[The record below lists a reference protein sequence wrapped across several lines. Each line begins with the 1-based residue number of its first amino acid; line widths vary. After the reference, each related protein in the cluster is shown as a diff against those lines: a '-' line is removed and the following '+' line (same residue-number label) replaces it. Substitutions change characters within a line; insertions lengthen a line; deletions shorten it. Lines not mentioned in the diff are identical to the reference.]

1 MNTGIISSRY
11 ATALL
16 RYTQETG
23 GGERVCAQVRRLLDH
38 PEQDPGPLEPELER
52 LIRLLVQNGR
62 MEDVRLI
69 LRTFLTKYYQSLGVK
84 VAVLTTVVASEELEH
99 KVRAMLEKQFGG
111 EVLIESRVDPALVGG
126 FTLEVGD
133 YLLDA
138 SVRRQIETIRRQFVI
153 QNNRILEWR
162 RIQSRRARFPR
173 SCWTSSAGST
183 TRSNTKKSATC

>member
-1 MNTGIISSRY
+1 MNTGIIASRY

-52 LIRLLVQNGR
+52 LIRLVVENGR
-62 MEDVRLI
+62 LEDVKFI
-69 LRTFLTKYYQSLGVK
+69 LRSFIAMYYRSRGIQ
-84 VAVLTTVVASEELEH
+84 VAQLTTVVPSEGLER
-99 KVRAMLEKQFGG
+99 KLRTMLEKQFGTQ
-111 EVLIESRVDPALVGG
+111 VLIETKVDPELIGG

-153 QNNRILEWR
+153 SNNRIV
-162 RIQSRRARFPR
+162 
-173 SCWTSSAGST
+173 
-183 TRSNTKKSATC
+183 

>member
-1 MNTGIISSRY
+1 MNTGIIASRY

-16 RYTQETG
+16 RYTEETG

-52 LIRLLVQNGR
+52 LIRLVVENGR
-62 MEDVRLI
+62 LEDVKFIFRSFI
-69 LRTFLTKYYQSLGVK
+69 AMYYRSRGIQ
-84 VAVLTTVVASEELEH
+84 VAQLTTVVPSEGLER
-99 KVRAMLEKQFGG
+99 KLRAMLEKQFGTQ
-111 EVLIESRVDPALVGG
+111 VLIETKVDPELIGG

-153 QNNRILEWR
+153 SNNRIV
-162 RIQSRRARFPR
+162 
-173 SCWTSSAGST
+173 
-183 TRSNTKKSATC
+183 

>member
-69 LRTFLTKYYQSLGVK
+69 LRSFLTKYYQSLGVK

-99 KVRAMLEKQFGG
+99 KMRAMLEKQFGC
-111 EVLIESRVDPALVGG
+111 EVLVESRVDPALVGG

-153 QNNRILEWR
+153 QNNRIV
-162 RIQSRRARFPR
+162 
-173 SCWTSSAGST
+173 
-183 TRSNTKKSATC
+183 

>member
-1 MNTGIISSRY
+1 MNTGIIASRY

-16 RYTQETG
+16 RYTEETG

-84 VAVLTTVVASEELEH
+84 VAVLTTAVPSPELEQ
-99 KVRAMLEKQFGG
+99 KLRTVLEKQFGG
-111 EVLIESRVDPALVGG
+111 DVLIESDVNPDLLGG
-126 FTLEVGD
+126 FTLEVDD

-153 QNNRILEWR
+153 SNNRIV
-162 RIQSRRARFPR
+162 
-173 SCWTSSAGST
+173 
-183 TRSNTKKSATC
+183 

>member
-52 LIRLLVQNGR
+52 FIRLLVRNGR
-62 MEDVRLI
+62 IGDVRFM
-69 LRTFLTKYYQSLGVK
+69 LRSFLTMYYRSRGIR
-84 VAVLTTVVASEELEH
+84 VARLTTVVASEALES
-99 KVRAMLEKQFGG
+99 KLRTMLEKQLGG
-111 EVLIESRVDPALVGG
+111 EVLIETAVDPALIGG

-138 SVRRQIETIRRQFVI
+138 SVRRQIETIPRQFVI
-153 QNNRILEWR
+153 SNNRIV
-162 RIQSRRARFPR
+162 
-173 SCWTSSAGST
+173 
-183 TRSNTKKSATC
+183 

>member
-23 GGERVCAQVRRLLDH
+23 GGERVCAQVRRLLEH
-38 PEQDPGPLEPELER
+38 PEQDPGPLEPELGR
-52 LIRLLVQNGR
+52 FIQLLVKNGR
-62 MEDVRLI
+62 MEDVRFMF
-69 LRTFLTKYYQSLGVK
+69 RSFLTMYYRSRGIL
-84 VAVLTTVVASEELEH
+84 VARLTTVAASEGLERKLH
-99 KVRAMLEKQFGG
+99 AMLVKQFGG
-111 EVLIESRVDPALVGG
+111 EVLIETAVDPALIGG

-153 QNNRILEWR
+153 QNNRIV
-162 RIQSRRARFPR
+162 
-173 SCWTSSAGST
+173 
-183 TRSNTKKSATC
+183 

>member
-23 GGERVCAQVRRLLDH
+23 GGERACAQVRRLLEH
-38 PEQDPGPLEPELER
+38 PEERPAALEPELER
-52 LIRLLVQNGR
+52 LVRLLVKNGR
-62 MEDVRLI
+62 LEDVRFVFRSFI
-69 LRTFLTKYYQSLGVK
+69 AMYYRSRGIE
-84 VAVLTTVVASEELEH
+84 VARLTTAVPAQELEQ
-99 KVRAMLEKQFGG
+99 KLRAMLERQLGC
-111 EVLIESRVDPALVGG
+111 EVLLESDVDPDLLGG

-153 QNNRILEWR
+153 SNNRIV
-162 RIQSRRARFPR
+162 
-173 SCWTSSAGST
+173 
-183 TRSNTKKSATC
+183 

>member
-1 MNTGIISSRY
+1 MNTGIIASRY

-23 GGERVCAQVRRLLDH
+23 GGERVCAQARRLLDH

-52 LIRLLVQNGR
+52 LIRLVVQNGR
-62 MEDVRLI
+62 LEDVKFI
-69 LRTFLTKYYQSLGVK
+69 LRSFIAMYYRSRGIQ
-84 VAVLTTVVASEELEH
+84 VAILTTVVPSGALER
-99 KVRAMLEKQFGG
+99 KFRTMLEKQFGT
-111 EVLIESRVDPALVGG
+111 EVLIETKVDPDLVGG

-153 QNNRILEWR
+153 SNNRIV
-162 RIQSRRARFPR
+162 
-173 SCWTSSAGST
+173 
-183 TRSNTKKSATC
+183 

>member
-23 GGERVCAQVRRLLDH
+23 GGERVCAQVKRLLEH
-38 PEQDPGPLEPELER
+38 PQEDPGPLEPELER
-52 LIRLLVQNGR
+52 LVALLVKNGR
-62 MEDVRLI
+62 LGDVRFI
-69 LRTFLTKYYQSLGVK
+69 FRSFIAMYYRSRGIE
-84 VAVLTTVVASEELEH
+84 VARLTTVVPSGELERKLH
-99 KVRAMLEKQFGG
+99 AILEKQLGC
-111 EVLIESRVDPALVGG
+111 EVLIESFVDPDLIGG

-153 QNNRILEWR
+153 SNNRIV
-162 RIQSRRARFPR
+162 
-173 SCWTSSAGST
+173 
-183 TRSNTKKSATC
+183 

>member
-23 GGERVCAQVRRLLDH
+23 GGERVCTQVRRLLEH
-38 PEQDPGPLEPELER
+38 PGERPGPLEPELER
-52 LIRLLVQNGR
+52 LVRLLVKNGR
-62 MEDVRLI
+62 LEDVRFVFRSFI
-69 LRTFLTKYYQSLGVK
+69 AMYYHSRGIEL
-84 VAVLTTVVASEELEH
+84 ARLTTVVPAEDLEH
-99 KVRAMLEKQFGG
+99 RLRSLLEKQFGC
-111 EVLIESRVDPALVGG
+111 EVLIEASVDPDLLGG

-153 QNNRILEWR
+153 SNNRIV
-162 RIQSRRARFPR
+162 
-173 SCWTSSAGST
+173 
-183 TRSNTKKSATC
+183 

>member
-38 PEQDPGPLEPELER
+38 SDQDPGPLEPELER
-52 LIRLLVQNGR
+52 FIQLLVRNDR
-62 MEDVRLI
+62 LEDVRFI
-69 LRTFLTKYYQSLGVK
+69 FHSFIEMYYRSRGIR
-84 VAVLTTVVASEELEH
+84 VARLTTVAASKELERKLH
-99 KVRAMLEKQFGG
+99 AMLEKQLGC
-111 EVLIESRVDPALVGG
+111 EVLIETRVDPALIGG

-153 QNNRILEWR
+153 QNNRIV
-162 RIQSRRARFPR
+162 
-173 SCWTSSAGST
+173 
-183 TRSNTKKSATC
+183 